1 MSDSLSPKSGFA
13 HLVGYE
19 LLLWQEDVA
28 EVGLTVGPKHINRS
42 GVLHGGAL
50 ATLIDSACGYA
61 GCYSPAGAPPKR
73 AFTLSLNN
81 HFIAAAGEGS
91 QLTARAERTG
101 GGRSVF
107 FARCEVRDQ
116 DGRLIGSGEGVFKY
130 IAGHK

>member
-13 HLVGYE
+13 ALVGYE
-19 LLLWQEDVA
+19 LRLWQEDAA
-28 EVGLTVGPKHINRS
+28 EVGLIVGRQHINRS

-61 GCYSPAGAPPKR
+61 GCYSPEGAPPKR
-73 AFTLSLNN
+73 AFTLSLTNN
-81 HFIAAAGEGS
+81 FIAAAAEGS
-91 QLTARAERTG
+91 RLTASAQRTG

-107 FARCEVRDQ
+107 FARCEVHDQ